1 MEKLKDLVNDST
13 FVDQMNTAFSSTR
26 SDFKTTKANEDKEIE
41 KLSKLHVDVNG
52 DLSSLVSKSIVS
64 SGAISGL
71 RGTGKTHLF
80 LLARNEIN
88 KQIETNRTLCVYL
101 NLKELNFNSC
111 DDEEIINRKFS
122 VNLYKEIANHMEII
136 FSKKDLSKYGLFDFK
151 GRKEEKQ
158 QREKLAQVIQLLAEY
173 KMISK
178 IGDLSIDSPSI
189 IKEQTEKTKEETIQ
203 IGNNLTG
210 GLSSKGLANIDT
222 TFYSEEA
229 QKGIDK
235 VINESGFQNFLDI
248 SNVKDNIINI
258 LTILDLDKITF
269 FIDDW
274 EKIFDEGDLLQKT
287 ISTYLDKINDN
298 PIFIWLGVVPGRS
311 KLFKLNQGSDLQHY
325 IDLDKNLIFEES
337 IEDKKNCLNYFR
349 EFINKRLSYYINDY
363 SLNYKVLLKD
373 ENFEMLVHASM
384 GNSRDFANMLSY
396 GWSTYNS
403 KIGAGRGR
411 RFATISQN
419 MIIDAIK
426 HVGKQKFSN
435 IKDHDE
441 VRALWNDI
449 KKFCIQKQYSHFS
462 IIESHQNQEAIN
474 SFNFQELIYNRLVHF
489 RKSGVATKDG
499 TGEDLSI
506 YALNYGAIYDLM
518 KLGDRKITFVI
529 DGDTIH
535 NKIRRYIY
543 DPIAILEEISIK
555 DGGKYKC
562 NCCGHL
568 IDISV
573 MKAAWEENSC
583 PFQGGKIRNE

>member
-1 MEKLKDLVNDST
+1 MEKLNDLVSNST

-26 SDFKTTKANEDKEIE
+26 SDFKITKANEDKEIE

-52 DLSSLVSKSIVS
+52 DLSSLVSKAVVS

-88 KQIETNRTLCVYL
+88 KKIETNRTLCIYL
-101 NLKELNFNSC
+101 NLKELSSNSC
-111 DDEEIINRKFS
+111 DDEEMINRKFS
-122 VNLYKEIANHMEII
+122 VNLYKEIANHIESM
-136 FSKKDLSKYGLFDFK
+136 FLKKSFSKYGLFDFK
-151 GRKEEKQ
+151 ERREEKQ
-158 QREKLAQVIQLLAEY
+158 QKEKLAQVIQLLAEY

-178 IGDLSIDSPSI
+178 IGDLSIDNPSI

-203 IGNNLTG
+203 VGNNLTS
-210 GLSSKGLANIDT
+210 GLSSNGLVNIDAS
-222 TFYSEEA
+222 FYSEEA

-235 VINESGFQNFLDI
+235 VINESGFLNFLDI

-258 LTILDLDKITF
+258 LTILDLNRITF

-298 PIFIWLGVVPGRS
+298 PIFIWLGVVPGRC

-337 IEDKKNCLNYFR
+337 FEDKKNCLNYFR
-349 EFINKRLSYYINDY
+349 DFINKRLSYYITDY
-363 SLNYKVLLKD
+363 SLNYNVLLKK

-384 GNSRDFANMLSY
+384 GNSRDFANMLSN

-411 RFATISQN
+411 RFATISQT
-419 MIIDAIK
+419 MVIDAIK
-426 HVGKQKFSN
+426 HVGKQKLSN

-441 VRALWNDI
+441 ARALWSDI

-489 RKSGVATKDG
+489 RKQGVATKDG

-518 KLGDRKITFVI
+518 KLGDRKITFVL
-529 DGDTIH
+529 DSDTIH

-543 DPIAILEEISIK
+543 NPIAILEEISIK

-562 NCCGHL
+562 NCCGRL
-568 IDISV
+568 IDTTV
-573 MKAAWEENSC
+573 MKAAWEANSC
-583 PFQGGKIRNE
+583 PFQGGKIRT